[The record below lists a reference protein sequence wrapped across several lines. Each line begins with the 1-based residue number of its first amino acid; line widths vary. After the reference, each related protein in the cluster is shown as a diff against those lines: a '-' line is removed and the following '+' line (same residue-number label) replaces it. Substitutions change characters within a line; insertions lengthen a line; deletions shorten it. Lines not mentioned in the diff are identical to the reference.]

1 MAEAVVARPPHL
13 PVGPLGHR
21 ASGWWGMLCTIATEG
36 AIFVYLLFSY
46 AYLAIQPHAAWLPE
60 GPPSLALALPNT
72 AVLVASS
79 LVVAWGER
87 RIRAGAPR
95 QALVALLV
103 AIGLGILFVA
113 VQLLEWHEKTF
124 GIATSSYGSLY
135 FTITGFHMA
144 HVVAG
149 LLMLAALAL
158 WTWRGLFDSRRNAPI
173 AIGAVYWHFVDV
185 VWLAIFFT
193 FYLSPRLV

>member
-1 MAEAVVARPPHL
+1 MADTVIAPAADL
-13 PVGPLGHR
+13 PIGPMGHR
-21 ASGWWGMLCTIATEG
+21 ALGWWGMLCVIATEG
-36 AIFVYLLFSY
+36 AVFVYLLFSY
-46 AYLAIQPHAAWLPE
+46 AYLALQPHAAWLPE
-60 GPPSLALALPNT
+60 GPPSLTLALPNT

-79 LVVAWGER
+79 FVVAWGER
-87 RIRAGAPR
+87 RIRAGATR
-95 QALVALLV
+95 HAWLALLGT
-103 AIGLGILFVA
+103 IGLGIVFVA
-113 VQLLEWHEKTF
+113 VQLVEWHDKTF

-158 WTWRGLFDSRRNAPI
+158 WTRLGLFDSRRNAPI
-173 AIGAVYWHFVDV
+173 AIGAIYWHFVDV
-185 VWLAIFFT
+185 VWLAVFFT